1 MNAAWSNHN
10 PNFLNVRGPWSHS
23 IRAVAFDMDG
33 LMINTE
39 DLYEEIGDVI
49 MQRRGKRMT
58 SETRQQMMGRP
69 ARQAWE
75 YLIEVEQLSED
86 WQTLQAETVELFQEI
101 LPSRLQTLPGLL
113 ELIECLEQREIPRCV
128 VTSSHR
134 KFAEHALGLCNV
146 LHRFHFILTAE
157 DVTRGKPS
165 PDVYLLAAER
175 LGIQPAEMLV
185 LEDSGNGSHAA
196 ASAGACTVAVPSRH
210 TIEHRFPEGIYF
222 AQSLADPIVYRLM
235 DGKLQ

>member
-1 MNAAWSNHN
+1 
-10 PNFLNVRGPWSHS
+10 
-23 IRAVAFDMDG
+23 
-33 LMINTE
+33 MINTE
-39 DLYEEIGDVI
+39 DLYEEIGDLI
-49 MQRRGKRMT
+49 MQRRGKRM
-58 SETRQQMMGRP
+58 SPETRQQMMGRP

-75 YLIEVEQLSED
+75 HLIQVEKLEDD
-86 WQTLQAETVELFQEI
+86 WQTLQAETSELFQEI

-113 ELIECLEQREIPRCV
+113 ELIDRLEHRRIPRCV

-134 KFAEHALGLCNV
+134 KFAEHVLGLCSV
-146 LHRFHFILTAE
+146 VHRFEFLLTAE

-175 LGIQPAEMLV
+175 LKIQPAEMLV

-210 TIEHRFPEGIYF
+210 TLDHRFPDGIYF
-222 AQSLADPIVYRLM
+222 AQSLADPIVY
-235 DGKLQ
+235 KLIGDLD